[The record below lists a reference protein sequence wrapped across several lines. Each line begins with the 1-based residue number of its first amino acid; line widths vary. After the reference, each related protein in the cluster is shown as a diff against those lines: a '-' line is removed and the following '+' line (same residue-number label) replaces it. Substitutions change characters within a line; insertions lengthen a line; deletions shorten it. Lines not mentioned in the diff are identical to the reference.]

1 MYRYVTSLSK
11 NCFFN
16 LPWHKVTFHDRLE
29 VIPERYYQAGGDEM
43 RKPYRFTLDPV
54 RHKDIIQFLEDF
66 PKCERGKCVI
76 EALRQYMT
84 KFPPG
89 EDVPGS
95 RDEVQEKK
103 IKEMFKNILG

>member
-1 MYRYVTSLSK
+1 
-11 NCFFN
+11 
-16 LPWHKVTFHDRLE
+16 
-29 VIPERYYQAGGDEM
+29 M

-54 RHKDIIQFLEDF
+54 HHKDVIQFLEDF
-66 PKCERGKCVI
+66 PRCERGKCVI